1 MARRWHCA
9 DQAPP
14 GGQNGPPIW
23 ESSPAEKVAAT
34 TLLYSQLCSIC
45 WQVVVSLGWELRS
58 RFGAPVR
65 GACFPGGLHIL
76 RRDDVVDRIAVCR
89 TRIWTRKL
97 EECAAYRTDGLLELV
112 RQAVGKARQRRA
124 MVAERDSAKES
135 LWWREAQVNA
145 LKVNGPQLSKTRE
158 SPDYVVGL
166 GSKEFSSGQHEFEF
180 SVSRHSEGF
189 IHLGVAVPDLEVN
202 KSFCRRDAND
212 QVWYYFGT
220 GYTCAL

>member
-1 MARRWHCA
+1 MERGRAQTGLRLAGVWLDTKGMRASPPVCDRLGKRLLRDFAHIHCCRSLARSCWAGAAARGWPWRRRRVARRWHCA

-97 EECAAYRTDGLLELV
+97 EECAAYRLMGC
-112 RQAVGKARQRRA
+112 
-124 MVAERDSAKES
+124 S
-135 LWWREAQVNA
+135 N
-145 LKVNGPQLSKTRE
+145 
-158 SPDYVVGL
+158 
-166 GSKEFSSGQHEFEF
+166 
-180 SVSRHSEGF
+180 
-189 IHLGVAVPDLEVN
+189 
-202 KSFCRRDAND
+202 
-212 QVWYYFGT
+212 
-220 GYTCAL
+220 